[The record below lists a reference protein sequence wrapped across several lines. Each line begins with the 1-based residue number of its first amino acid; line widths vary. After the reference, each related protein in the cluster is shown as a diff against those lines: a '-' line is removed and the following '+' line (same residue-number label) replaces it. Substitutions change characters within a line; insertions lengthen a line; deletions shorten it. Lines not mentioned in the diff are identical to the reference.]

1 MDLHGSPRWVRIA
14 LVAERNERRAERAS
28 RQLALLEELKAAATR
43 VGFAVREERLL
54 REVGY
59 HVRSGSCRVGEQQII
74 LLDRGLQPSAQI
86 DILVEELATCRLDD
100 VYLSPAARDLVER
113 AASVRPAAVPAADAS
128 STEEAAP

>member
-1 MDLHGSPRWVRIA
+1 M
-14 LVAERNERRAERAS
+14 AERNERRAERAS
-28 RQLALLEELKAAATR
+28 RQLAVLEELKAAATR

-74 LLDRGLQPSAQI
+74 LLDRGLSPNAQI
-86 DILVEELATCRLDD
+86 DILVDELATCRLED

-113 AASVRPAAVPAADAS
+113 AAGVRRIPEAVPDAS
-128 STEEAAP
+128 STEETTP